1 MNKKKRYIILSLL
14 LLFICILLFAPITF
28 GIKRQISISKPVM
41 RVAVQVSDL
50 KNWLHWN
57 NSLKDSGGVQVK
69 MSPETN
75 VAGAWLQTRDRRLEV
90 TQYTPSFVVV
100 QETNGSSRVFH
111 EVFVQADSIL
121 NKTTV
126 VWIDN
131 FSPFSWVKE
140 KIFPTQH
147 AEENLQDLKNY
158 LEDVKQYYGFDIH
171 VGRVI
176 DTFVLS
182 KLAVCLKTHKNEVMA
197 SMYQKIF
204 DYAKACNISVPA
216 NTPRMAHFSELGN
229 DSLKIVVGVPVI
241 KKTPSAD
248 GVSFL
253 EMPTLGKAAIA
264 HFLGDYKDI
273 KKLYTALNQYMF
285 DNHLQQIAA
294 PYERYMTNPQT
305 SQDSLKMVI
314 DLYCPLFY

>member
-57 NSLKDSGGVQVK
+57 SSLKDSGGVQVK

-75 VAGAWLQTRDRRLEV
+75 VAGAWLQTRDQRLEV

-100 QETNGSSRVFH
+100 QETKGSSRVFH
-111 EVFVQADSIL
+111 EVFVQADSNL

-131 FSPFSWVKE
+131 FSPLSWVRE
-140 KIFPTQH
+140 KIFPSQH

-176 DTFVLS
+176 DTLVLS
-182 KLAVCLKTHKNEVMA
+182 KLAVCLKTQKIQVMA
-197 SMYQKIF
+197 SMYQQIF
-204 DYAKACNISVPA
+204 DYAKVCNISVPA

-241 KKTPSAD
+241 KKVPSAD

-264 HFLGDYKDI
+264 HFSGDYKDI

-285 DNHLQQIAA
+285 DNYLQQVAA
-294 PYERYMTNPQT
+294 PYERYMTNPRT